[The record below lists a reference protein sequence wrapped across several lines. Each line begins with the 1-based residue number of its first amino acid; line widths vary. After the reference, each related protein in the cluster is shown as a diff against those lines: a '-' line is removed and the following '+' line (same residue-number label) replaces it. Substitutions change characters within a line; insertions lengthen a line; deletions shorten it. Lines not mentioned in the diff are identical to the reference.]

1 MNRRRALAVMGT
13 IGFGGLA
20 GCLGEEME
28 YTASPARIPG
38 ATEMGYDEDGPQDI
52 EFDETIEFGGV
63 EQDVHIRTWSA
74 AYADPDSES
83 AVFVFSTPDVSVAG
97 ISANPLARLSGA
109 DLLARVIDE
118 GLGAADF
125 DGGIREIEAEDERE
139 VTVLGDS
146 RELQVF
152 TAIFETDDAELA
164 GQDGEV
170 PIRLYL
176 LSFIHEDDVIFSV
189 GFQPDAAEIAEEM
202 NGDEF
207 ADEADEEVEETA
219 DEIESLMAAIE
230 HPAE

>member
-1 MNRRRALAVMGT
+1 MNRRRALAVLGT
-13 IGFGGLA
+13 ISVGGLA

-38 ATEMGYDEDGPQDI
+38 ATDQGYEEDGPQDI
-52 EFDETIEFGGV
+52 EFDETLELGGV

-74 AYADPDSES
+74 GYADQDSETV
-83 AVFVFSTPDVSVAG
+83 VFVFSTPDVSVAG

-109 DLLARVIDE
+109 DLIARVIDE

-125 DGGIREIEAEDERE
+125 EGGIRDIELEDERD

-152 TAIFETDDAELA
+152 SAIFETDDAELG

-176 LSFIHEDDVIFSV
+176 LSFVHEDDVILSV
-189 GFQPDAAEIAEEM
+189 GLQPDMGEIAEEM
-202 NGDEF
+202 NGEGLG
-207 ADEADEEVEETA
+207 DEANEEAA
-219 DEIESLMAAIE
+219 DEIQSLMEGIE